1 LTTPVQQHSKVSVQA
16 LVTANELVA
25 KGEARHQ
32 AALLEP
38 EDCGKGAAEV
48 DALYA
53 RKRQQSLRKAG

>member
-1 LTTPVQQHSKVSVQA
+1 MQA